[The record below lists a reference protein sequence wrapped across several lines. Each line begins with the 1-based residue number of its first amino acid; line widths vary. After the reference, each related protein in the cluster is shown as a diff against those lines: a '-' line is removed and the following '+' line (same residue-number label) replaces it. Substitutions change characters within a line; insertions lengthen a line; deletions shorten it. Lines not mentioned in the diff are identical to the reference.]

1 MLEEDEAYAAERVS
15 SMPSDCSFITT
26 KYAAPETKPITAII
40 KIIIQSLLSAFFVTA
55 HLIIAI
61 KATVNYILIILFITK
76 KVNTALKEGE
86 ALPSVRSLAGELRI
100 SALTVKKA
108 YDKLEEEGFVT
119 TIHGKGTY
127 VTASDKQL
135 ALEAR
140 QREAEADFEK
150 AIDRAL
156 AMGMSREDILETVTL
171 LLEEK

>member
-1 MLEEDEAYAAERVS
+1 MHIILNHS
-15 SMPSDCSFITT
+15 SMVPIYEQLMEQIKSD
-26 KYAAPETKPITAII
+26 II
-40 KIIIQSLLSAFFVTA
+40 NSS
-55 HLIIAI
+55 
-61 KATVNYILIILFITK
+61 
-76 KVNTALKEGE
+76 LKEGE

-108 YDKLEEEGFVT
+108 YDKLEGEWFVT

-140 QREAEADFEK
+140 QKEAEADFEK
-150 AIDRAL
+150 VIDRAL

-171 LLEEK
+171 LLDEK